1 MRGRRIYIFVLRF
14 FFFFISAVFLRAL
27 KSSFLFLLLG
37 NYFFFFYNQLRVHR
51 VRQVLTV
58 LIGEK
63 THTHTKGKNRLRPF
77 SFLTFS
83 LFTYGLVVI
92 GTFMPHSLYQVH
104 CSALVSDVAF
114 IGFPFFFSFE
124 SYSLFFFSCLC
135 VVVHARNISLL
146 RFFFFLCKL
155 LLHYPMHKL
164 WYAKSNFSALHY
176 NSR

>member
-1 MRGRRIYIFVLRF
+1 M
-14 FFFFISAVFLRAL
+14 
-27 KSSFLFLLLG
+27 
-37 NYFFFFYNQLRVHR
+37 
-51 VRQVLTV
+51 LTV

-146 RFFFFLCKL
+146 RFFFLF
-155 LLHYPMHKL
+155 M
-164 WYAKSNFSALHY
+164 
-176 NSR
+176 

>member
-1 MRGRRIYIFVLRF
+1 M
-14 FFFFISAVFLRAL
+14 
-27 KSSFLFLLLG
+27 
-37 NYFFFFYNQLRVHR
+37 
-51 VRQVLTV
+51 LTV

-114 IGFPFFFSFE
+114 IGFPFFFHSSHTPFFFFRVCVWLCMQGILVFFVFFSFYVSFFYTIRCTNFGMQSPTFQLYITIPVE
-124 SYSLFFFSCLC
+124 RTHSCCCQLHQFFFSL
-135 VVVHARNISLL
+135 SL
-146 RFFFFLCKL
+146 
-155 LLHYPMHKL
+155 
-164 WYAKSNFSALHY
+164 
-176 NSR
+176 